1 MDREYRSRYTQG
13 ESKDTSQLSDVKRRS
28 PPIDRY
34 PITVVHSFDTPCPA
48 LILHGRIRD
57 QTLTMSKPMSP
68 LSFQIGQF
76 TLYAAIMPLENV
88 FHYVFI
94 GPIDATF

>member
-1 MDREYRSRYTQG
+1 
-13 ESKDTSQLSDVKRRS
+13 
-28 PPIDRY
+28 
-34 PITVVHSFDTPCPA
+34 
-48 LILHGRIRD
+48 
-57 QTLTMSKPMSP
+57 MSP